1 MLENTEGAIKM
12 DNPEKLPLTGNI
24 GYSRRRKT
32 KHNILCIGHH
42 YTQAN
47 TNYVNKT

>member
-1 MLENTEGAIKM
+1 M
-12 DNPEKLPLTGNI
+12 DNPEKLPLTDNI
-24 GYSRRRKT
+24 GYIGRRKT
-32 KHNILCIGHH
+32 KHNTICIGHH